1 MQSSRLGL
9 AVCVLF
15 ALPGCGKDGGVD
27 RASAPDR
34 APGWQR
40 VASAADRDRIARW
53 RSAWIAGLDKA
64 RASNPQQVAAQGAL
78 LQPDMA
84 IDDPALPVG
93 DYRCRVIK
101 LGAQTKGLLDY
112 IAYPYFTCR
121 VTADAGGLRFAK
133 LDGSQRPV
141 GMIYP
146 DEGRRMIFLGAMSL
160 GDEARPLPYG
170 RDTERDMAGI
180 VERIGPQRW
189 RIAFPY
195 PRWEST
201 IDVFELIPKGV

>member
-1 MQSSRLGL
+1 MQSSRLVL
-9 AVCVLF
+9 AAS
-15 ALPGCGKDGGVD
+15 ALLLATGCGKDGGLESA
-27 RASAPDR
+27 ASADR
-34 APGWQR
+34 TAVWQR

-53 RSAWIAGLDKA
+53 RSAWIAGLEKA
-64 RASNPQQVAAQGAL
+64 RTSSPQQVAAQGAL

-84 IDDPALPVG
+84 IDDPLLPVG
-93 DYRCRVIK
+93 DYRCRVVK
-101 LGAQTKGLLDY
+101 MGAQTKGLMDY

-121 VTADAGGLRFAK
+121 VSADAAGLHLAK

-141 GMIYP
+141 GTLYP

-180 VERIGPQRW
+180 VERIAPKRW

-201 IDVFELIPKGV
+201 IDIFELVPKG